1 MNEGTALVKPVSLM
15 LISGEPSG
23 DQLGGELM
31 SALKSIAGG
40 GVTIAGVGGRAMER
54 QGLKS
59 LYPLDATAVMGLAE
73 VVPQIPEILRRVRV
87 AADFAISSRPDA
99 VVLIDS
105 PDFTHRIA
113 KRIKRLDSR
122 IMTVN
127 YVAPQVW
134 ASRQYRARK
143 MARYIDL
150 VLALFP
156 FEVPFFEK
164 YGIRTKF
171 VGHPVI
177 ERAVYMRD
185 GPLLRAQRGI
195 ASKAPLLLVVPG
207 SRINEIRFIL
217 PVMRQAVERLAKEVP
232 GLATILPAVAHV
244 AQAVREQTKDWPT
257 PLHVIEGEQ
266 DRFAAF
272 DAADVALAKSGTVTA
287 ELALARKP
295 MVVVYKLGWLTYA
308 LYRPLISVKYAA
320 LPNLLLDREALPE
333 LMQSRC
339 TPENIVAALKPLF
352 LDSEAR
358 AVQLE
363 SLDEAAKLLGRGE
376 EAPSLRAA
384 RALLDFVHAQRLA
397 SGT

>member
-1 MNEGTALVKPVSLM
+1 MSDSKALAKPVSLM
-15 LISGEPSG
+15 LVCGEPSG

-31 SALKSIAGG
+31 AALKAVGG
-40 GVTIAGVGGRAMER
+40 NNVTISGVGGRAMER

-59 LYPLDATAVMGLAE
+59 LFPLDATAVMGLRE
-73 VVPQIPEILRRVRV
+73 VVPRIPEILRRVRV
-87 AADFAISSRPDA
+87 AADFAIASRPDA

-113 KRIKRLDSR
+113 QRVKRLDPR
-122 IMTVN
+122 IRTVN

-164 YGIRTKF
+164 YGIKTKF

-177 ERAVYMRD
+177 ERAAYMKD
-185 GPLLRAQRGI
+185 GAGFRARLGI
-195 ASKAPLLLVVPG
+195 APQTPLLLVVPG
-207 SRINEIRFIL
+207 SRMNEIRFIL
-217 PVMRQAVERLAKEVP
+217 PVMREAVRLLANDVP
-232 GLATILPAVAHV
+232 DLVTLLPAVPHV
-244 AQAVREQTKDWPT
+244 ADAVRDQTRDWPT
-257 PLHVIEGEQ
+257 PVLVVAGEHE
-266 DRFAAF
+266 RFAAF
-272 DAADVALAKSGTVTA
+272 AAANAALTKSGTVTA
-287 ELALARKP
+287 ELALAGTP

-308 LYRPLISVKYAA
+308 LYRPLISVDYAA
-320 LPNLLLDREALPE
+320 LPNLLLNREAVPE

-339 TPENIVAALKPLF
+339 TPENIAAALKPL
-352 LDSEAR
+352 LMDPKAR
-358 AVQLE
+358 AAQIA
-363 SLDEAAKLLGRGE
+363 SLDEAAKLLGQGE
-376 EAPSLRAA
+376 DAPSLRAA
-384 RALLDFVHAQRLA
+384 RALLDFVQTQRLA